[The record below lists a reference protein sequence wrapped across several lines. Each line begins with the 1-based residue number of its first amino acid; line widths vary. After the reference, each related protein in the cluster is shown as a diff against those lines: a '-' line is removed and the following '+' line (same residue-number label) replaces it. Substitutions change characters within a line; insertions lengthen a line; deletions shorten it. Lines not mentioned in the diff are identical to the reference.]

1 MARVGLE
8 FRAALRAVRRAPA
21 FAAVAIL
28 TLALGLGATT
38 LMFSIVDQALIR
50 PLGFANENRLV
61 YVVNPGA
68 LRYDAISPPE
78 FFAWQREMHAFEA
91 MGTYVW
97 SAANLTG
104 GTAPVR
110 LRIADVTANWFAL
123 LGVRMQLGR
132 GFLPGEE
139 GLGAP
144 KVAVLS
150 DALWRG
156 QFGADAGVV
165 GGRILLDGTPY
176 TVVGVAEPHA
186 VLPDGADLWR
196 PMALP
201 AAMLACR
208 VCPFF
213 WGPVARLR
221 PGVSL
226 EQARQ
231 ELRTVATRVR
241 AQFPASQRTN
251 VDAYDLVPLRRHIVG
266 NTRMPLLV
274 SLGAVACLLL
284 ITCANVATLQLA
296 RATARSAE
304 LGIRIALG
312 ASRGRIIRLVLAESV
327 ALALM
332 GGVLGTLLAAWGVHA
347 LRGVGLGSLPLLD
360 GVGIRASVVVVTVA
374 VSAATGVLFGL
385 APALHAM
392 RTGSAQAVRSAG
404 RGASPGRT
412 ALRLRDA
419 FVVAQLSL
427 AVPLVIAAALLGK
440 SLARLAAVDPGF
452 RPENLVLFTLALPQC
467 GTIWAPDSTCAGVVG
482 SHYDSPAA
490 MNAFVDQ
497 LVRRL
502 RALPGTQA
510 AAVGS
515 GIPFTRGAENQTRVR
530 IVGRAAVDGY
540 PNAAE
545 LKTVTPDYFAT
556 LGIPVLRGRGFA
568 ATALLLAAVGVA
580 GLIAYA
586 MRERRRELGIRLALG
601 ARHESVIRLALGWGL
616 RPAVIGLGIGVALS
630 LAGSRVLHNL
640 LYGVRPTDAA
650 TYGVVCAA
658 LLAIAL
664 VASLVPA
671 QRAARVDPMET
682 LRAE

>member
-1 MARVGLE
+1 
-8 FRAALRAVRRAPA
+8 
-21 FAAVAIL
+21 
-28 TLALGLGATT
+28 
-38 LMFSIVDQALIR
+38 
-50 PLGFANENRLV
+50 LGFANEDWLV
-61 YVVNPGA
+61 YVMNPGA

-110 LRIADVTANWFAL
+110 LRIADVTSNWFAL
-123 LGVRMQLGR
+123 LVARMQLGR

-165 GGRILLDGTPY
+165 GGRIFLDGTPY

-226 EQARQ
+226 EQARR

-266 NTRMPLLV
+266 GTRMPLLV

-284 ITCANVATLQLA
+284 IACANVATLQLA

-312 ASRGRIIRLVLAESV
+312 ASRGRIILLVLTESV

-360 GVGIRASVVVVTVA
+360 GVGIGASVVVVTVA

-392 RTGSAQAVRSAG
+392 RTGSARAVRSAG

-452 RPENLVLFTLALPQC
+452 RPDNLVLFTLALPQC

-510 AAVGS
+510 GDTKSTHLEATPAPALYRPFAQSPTPWITAVVRSTAPFGALVAAVRAQVASLDKAVPLAGA
-515 GIPFTRGAENQTRVR
+515 TRTEDAIATSAAAQWLVAAG
-530 IVGRAAVDGY
+530 VG
-540 PNAAE
+540 
-545 LKTVTPDYFAT
+545 
-556 LGIPVLRGRGFA
+556 GFA

-586 MRERRRELGIRLALG
+586 MRERRWELGIRLALG
-601 ARHESVIRLALGWGL
+601 ARHESVIRRALGWGL

-630 LAGSRVLHNL
+630 LAGSRVLRNL
-640 LYGVRPTDAA
+640 LYGVPPTDAA
-650 TYGVVCAA
+650 TYGAVCGAF
-658 LLAIAL
+658 LAIAL
-664 VASLVPA
+664 VASLIPA
-671 QRAARVDPMET
+671 QRASRVDPMET